1 MCIAAAAIPAVS
13 LGLSAV
19 STVAGIATSAFGI
32 MQSQQQAQYQ
42 AAVQAQ
48 QLDIQYRQAQQ
59 QTFRDR
65 QQQVQKFVGD
75 VEAQQASVNQYLRQT
90 ANNND
95 ALNKSYQQEQVK
107 LSEARTQAAFKA
119 QANYAKAIGNKGS
132 ILAAGQSG
140 QSIGLLA
147 LDVDRQKGIAT
158 AEQNAGLRSAE
169 ASADVAMDVAYDQA
183 QSSNNQAFSQVG
195 LPVQAPT
202 LAPDPIGQGKDLNLG
217 IPTYNWRT

>member
-1 MCIAAAAIPAVS
+1 MCIAAAAALAPV
-13 LGLSAV
+13 LSAV
-19 STVAGIATSAFGI
+19 GTVSGIATSVFGI

-65 QQQVQKFVGD
+65 QQQVQKYVGD
-75 VEAQQASVNQYLRQT
+75 VETQQASVLQYQRQL
-90 ANNND
+90 NNNNN
-95 ALNKSYQQEQVK
+95 ALNKSYAQEQLK
-107 LSEARTQAAFKA
+107 LQEARTAAAFKA
-119 QANYAKAIGNKGS
+119 QSNYAKAIGNKGA
-132 ILAAGQSG
+132 ILSAGQSG

-147 LDVDRQKGIAT
+147 LDVDRQEGIAT

-169 ASADVAMDVAYDQA
+169 ASAGVAMDVAYDQA